1 MTTEDIF
8 RNELKIPKERIAV
21 LIGINGKEKSK
32 LEERTNTTIS
42 IDSKEGDVIIEGQ
55 DALSLYSCREIVRS
69 IARGFNPD
77 VANLLLKQDYGL
89 EVINILDFAKSKNDL
104 IRLKGRLIGEKGKSR
119 NTIEELSGAG
129 VSVYGKTVSLI
140 GDYEGLHIARR
151 AVEMILQGSAHRN
164 VYKWME
170 KQKKNLIKRSLQE

>member
-32 LEERTNTTIS
+32 LEKRTDTTIS

-129 VSVYGKTVSLI
+129 GFSI
-140 GDYEGLHIARR
+140 
-151 AVEMILQGSAHRN
+151 
-164 VYKWME
+164 W
-170 KQKKNLIKRSLQE
+170 KNS